1 MKKISCSLLCLLVT
15 AGAQAVDIPA
25 FSQMQPGA
33 PVTGWNVIKPAAKV
47 PDTVYTL
54 VRDEG
59 QTVLKAESVQSM
71 SIMAYTVR
79 IDLKKTPLL
88 RWRWKIAAPVKGA
101 DMTKK
106 SGDDY
111 AGRIYVLFDYPVE
124 KLSFATR
131 AKLKIGEALYGMK
144 IPTAAI
150 NYLWDNRQP
159 IGTWQDNTYT
169 DRARMLVV
177 ESGSDK
183 AGQWV
188 TETRDVA
195 ADFRAAFGEE
205 VPDVVVVALATD
217 TDNTGEQATAWY
229 GDIQFLQK

>member
-1 MKKISCSLLCLLVT
+1 MKKISCSLLCLLVS
-15 AGAQAVDIPA
+15 AVAQAVDIPA

-33 PVTGWNVIKPAAKV
+33 PVTGWNVIKPAAKA

-71 SIMAYTVR
+71 SIMAHTVR

-124 KLSFATR
+124 KLSFTTR

-205 VPDVVVVALATD
+205 APDVVVVALATD

>member
-1 MKKISCSLLCLLVT
+1 MKKISCSLLCLLAS

-33 PVTGWNVIKPAAKV
+33 AVTGWSVIKPAAKV

-54 VRDEG
+54 VHDEG

-71 SIMAYTVR
+71 SIMAHTVR

-205 VPDVVVVALATD
+205 APDVVVVALATD

>member
-1 MKKISCSLLCLLVT
+1 MKKIASSLLCLL
-15 AGAQAVDIPA
+15 ASASAQAVDIPA
-25 FSQMQPGA
+25 FSQMQAGA
-33 PVTGWNVIKPAAKV
+33 PVIGWSVVKPAAKV
-47 PDTVYTL
+47 PDTIYTL

-59 QTVLKAESVQSM
+59 QTVLKAEADHSM
-71 SIMAYTVR
+71 SIMAHTVR

-159 IGTWQDNTYT
+159 VGTWQDNTYT

-183 AGQWV
+183 AGQWI

-195 ADFRAAFGEE
+195 ADFRTAFGEE
-205 VPDVVVVALATD
+205 APDVVVVALATD

-229 GDIQFLQK
+229 GDLQFLAR

>member
-1 MKKISCSLLCLLVT
+1 MKKIACSLLCLLVS

-25 FSQMQPGA
+25 FSQMQAGA
-33 PVTGWNVIKPAAKV
+33 PVTGWSVVKPAAKV

-59 QTVLKAESVQSM
+59 QTVLKAEADRSM
-71 SIMAYTVR
+71 SIMAHTVR

-159 IGTWQDNTYT
+159 VGTWQDNTYT

-195 ADFRAAFGEE
+195 ADFRTAFGEE
-205 VPDVVVVALATD
+205 APDVVVVALATD

-229 GDIQFLQK
+229 GDLQFLAR

>member
-1 MKKISCSLLCLLVT
+1 MRKIACSLLSLLAS

-25 FSQMQPGA
+25 FSQLQPGA
-33 PVTGWNVIKPAAKV
+33 PVTGWSVVRPAGKV

-59 QTVLKAESVQSM
+59 QTVLKAEADHSM
-71 SIMAYTVR
+71 SIMAHTVR

-195 ADFRAAFGEE
+195 ADFRTAFGEE
-205 VPDVVVVALATD
+205 APDVVVVALATD

-229 GDIQFLQK
+229 GDLQFLAR